1 MNYFYFFLKMR
12 QKIHISVRKYTQII
26 KKTRT
31 PLCISF
37 FYTIFAPNMKE
48 KYNIREVFAPKIV
61 ATMRAYTRAQFGQD
75 TLAGII
81 VGIVA
86 IPLAIAFGI
95 SSGVGPTE
103 GLVTAIIAGLL
114 ISVFGGSKVQ
124 IGGPTGAFIVIIYG
138 IIQQF
143 GLAGLMIATVMAG
156 ILLIIMG
163 LARLGSVIKFV
174 PYPVIVGF
182 TAGIALTIFS
192 TQMNDFFGL
201 GLSNVPANFVDKWIF
216 YAQHFHVNGWALGIG
231 LFSLLICIFMPKIT
245 KRVPGSLAAIIFAT
259 LAVWLLK
266 RYAPES
272 WGAAGVQ
279 TIGDLYALPHGIPAP
294 HLPSLEL
301 AEGQSYFG
309 MIRELFPA
317 AFTIAML
324 GAIESLL
331 SAMVADGVIGDR
343 HNSNTE
349 LIAQGIANVVVPF
362 FGGIPAT
369 GAIARTM
376 TNINNGGRTPIAGVV
391 HAIVLLLVLLFLGQ
405 LVGMI
410 PMSCLAAVLIMVAY
424 SMSGWKTIV
433 GLIKHPNRDLWVLLI
448 TFFLT
453 VIFDLTVAIEVGL
466 VLAMVLFLMRTNEQ
480 THIRTLHDEIDP
492 NEDTESNLN
501 LEHLTIPE
509 GVEVYEIDGPYF
521 FGIANRFDEV
531 MTHVSGEKYP
541 VRIIRMR
548 KVPFVDSTAMHNLSM
563 LIQRSHNEGITIIL
577 SGVNDHVHKQL
588 LIGGIEQQMDPH
600 NICANIHFALR
611 RAGDILEKSERMKK

>member
-1 MNYFYFFLKMR
+1 MHPIYECMQY
-12 QKIHISVRKYTQII
+12 SI
-26 KKTRT
+26 KD
-31 PLCISF
+31 
-37 FYTIFAPNMKE
+37 
-48 KYNIREVFAPKIV
+48 VFSPKLFQ
-61 ATMRAYTRAQFGQD
+61 TLRGYTRSRLGQD
-75 TLAGII
+75 ALAGII

-103 GLVTAIIAGLL
+103 GLVTAIIAGLI

-138 IIQQF
+138 IIQEF
-143 GLAGLMIATVMAG
+143 GLGGLMLATVMAG
-156 ILLIIMG
+156 IILVIMG
-163 LARLGSVIKFV
+163 LTRLGNVIKFV

-182 TAGIALTIFS
+182 TAGIAVTIFS

-201 GLSNVPANFVDKWIF
+201 GLTDVPANFIEKWLYF
-216 YAQHFHVNGWALGIG
+216 GSHFQVEWWSFGVGV
-231 LFSLLICIFMPKIT
+231 FSLLVCIGMPYIT
-245 KRVPGSLAAIIFAT
+245 KKIPGSLAAIILAT
-259 LAVWLLK
+259 AAVWALK

-272 WGAAGVQ
+272 WGVAGIQ
-279 TIGDLYALPHGIPAP
+279 TISDLYTLPHGIPAP
-294 HLPSLEL
+294 HVPGIEV
-301 AEGQSYFG
+301 AEGETIIST
-309 MIRELFPA
+309 IEKLFPA

-331 SAMVADGVIGDR
+331 SAMVADGVIGDK

-349 LIAQGIANVVVPF
+349 LIAQGMANIVVPF

-376 TNINNGGRTPIAGVV
+376 TNINNGGRSPIAGVV
-391 HAIVLLLVLLFLGQ
+391 HAAVLLMVLLFMGS

-453 VIFDLTVAIEVGL
+453 VIFDLTVAIEVGIL
-466 VLAMVLFLMRTNEQ
+466 LAMVLFLMRTNEE
-480 THIRTLHDEIDP
+480 THIRTFHDEIDP
-492 NEDTESNLN
+492 NEDTESGQN
-501 LEHLTIPE
+501 LEHLTIPA

-521 FGIANRFDEV
+521 FGIANRFDDV
-531 MTHVSGEKYP
+531 MSHVSSEKYP
-541 VRIIRMR
+541 IRIIRMR

-563 LIQRSHNEGITIIL
+563 LIQRSHKEGMTIIL

-588 LIGGIEQQMDPH
+588 LQGGIEQQMDPH

-611 RAGDILEKSERMKK
+611 RAEDIIQKIEN

>member
-1 MNYFYFFLKMR
+1 MK
-12 QKIHISVRKYTQII
+12 KIDYS
-26 KKTRT
+26 
-31 PLCISF
+31 L
-37 FYTIFAPNMKE
+37 
-48 KYNIREVFAPKIV
+48 REVFAPKLFQTLKSYN
-61 ATMRAYTRAQFGQD
+61 AKRFSQD
-75 TLAGII
+75 ALAGII

-103 GLVTAIIAGLL
+103 GLVTAIIAGLI
-114 ISVFGGSKVQ
+114 ISLFGGSKVQ
-124 IGGPTGAFIVIIYG
+124 IGGPTGAFIIIIYG
-138 IIQQF
+138 IIQQY
-143 GLAGLMIATVMAG
+143 GLTGLTIATIMAG
-156 ILLIIMG
+156 ILLILMG
-163 LARLGSVIKFV
+163 LAHLGSVIKFV

-201 GLSNVPANFVDKWIF
+201 GLTNVPANFVDKWIF
-216 YAQHFHVNGWALGIG
+216 YAQHFHVNWWACGIG

-245 KRVPGSLAAIIFAT
+245 KRIPGSLAAIIFAT
-259 LAVWLLK
+259 IAVAALK
-266 RYAPES
+266 AWAPTE
-272 WGAAGVQ
+272 WGVASLQ
-279 TIGDLYALPHGIPAP
+279 TIGDLYALPQGIPAP
-294 HLPSLEL
+294 HLPEMNL
-301 AEGQSYFG
+301 AEGESFFTLVQK
-309 MIRELFPA
+309 LFPS

-331 SAMVADGVIGDR
+331 SAMVADGVIGDK

-349 LIAQGIANVVVPF
+349 LIAQGVANVVVPF

-376 TNINNGGRTPIAGVV
+376 TNINNGGRTPVAGII
-391 HAIVLLLVLLFLGQ
+391 HAIVLLVVLLFLGKY
-405 LVGMI
+405 VGMI
-410 PMSCLAAVLIMVAY
+410 PMSCLAAVLIMVSY
-424 SMSGWKTIV
+424 SMSGWKTIK

-453 VIFDLTVAIEVGL
+453 VIFDLTVAIEVGIL
-466 VLAMVLFLMRTNEQ
+466 LALVLFLMRTNEA
-480 THIRTLHDEIDP
+480 THIRTFHHEIDP
-492 NEDTESNLN
+492 NEDTDVQSN

-521 FGIANRFDEV
+521 FGIANRFDDI

-548 KVPFVDSTAMHNLSM
+548 KVPFVDSTAMHNLEM
-563 LIQRSHNEGITIIL
+563 LIKRSKKDGTTIIL
-577 SGVNDHVHKQL
+577 SGVNDHVHKQFMTA
-588 LIGGIEQQMDPH
+588 GIEQQMDPH

-611 RAGDILEKSERMKK
+611 RAEDILRIRGRKN

>member
-1 MNYFYFFLKMR
+1 MQRN
-12 QKIHISVRKYTQII
+12 S
-26 KKTRT
+26 KT
-31 PLCISF
+31 
-37 FYTIFAPNMKE
+37 MHQ
-48 KYNIREVFAPKIV
+48 KYNIKEVFAPKFFQTLRDYNRKMF
-61 ATMRAYTRAQFGQD
+61 AQD

-103 GLVTAIIAGLL
+103 GLVTAIIAGLI

-143 GLAGLMIATVMAG
+143 GLTGLMIATVMAG
-156 ILLIIMG
+156 IILIIMG
-163 LARLGSVIKFV
+163 FARLGSVIKFV

-201 GLSNVPANFVDKWIF
+201 GLTNVPANFIEKWIF
-216 YAQHFHVNGWALGIG
+216 YAQHFNVNWWALGIG
-231 LFSLLICIFMPKIT
+231 VFSLLICIFMPKLT
-245 KRVPGSLAAIIFAT
+245 KRIPGSLAAIVLAT
-259 LAVWLLK
+259 FAVWLLK
-266 RYAPES
+266 SYAPAS
-272 WGAAGVQ
+272 WGLASLQ
-279 TIGDLYALPHGIPAP
+279 TISDLYELPHGIPAP

-301 AEGQSYFG
+301 AEGQSFFEL
-309 MIRELFPA
+309 IRELFPS

-349 LIAQGIANVVVPF
+349 LIAQGVANVVVPF

-391 HAIVLLLVLLFLGQ
+391 HAVVLLLVLLFLGQ

-424 SMSGWKTIV
+424 SMSGWKTIR
-433 GLIKHPNRDLWVLLI
+433 GLVQHPNRDLWVLLI

-480 THIRTLHDEIDP
+480 THIRTLHHEIDP
-492 NEDTESNLN
+492 NEDTDVQSN

-531 MTHVSGEKYP
+531 MTHVSGKDYP
-541 VRIIRMR
+541 IRIIRMR
-548 KVPFVDSTAMHNLSM
+548 KVPFVDSTAMHNLSQ

-611 RAGDILEKSERMKK
+611 RAEDLLARRAENTEN

>member
-1 MNYFYFFLKMR
+1 MQYSLK
-12 QKIHISVRKYTQII
+12 
-26 KKTRT
+26 
-31 PLCISF
+31 
-37 FYTIFAPNMKE
+37 
-48 KYNIREVFAPKIV
+48 EVFSPKLFS
-61 ATMRAYTRAQFGQD
+61 TLRTYNRAQFGQD
-75 TLAGII
+75 ALAGII

-114 ISVFGGSKVQ
+114 ISLFGGSKVQ

-156 ILLIIMG
+156 ILLILMG
-163 LARLGSVIKFV
+163 LAKMGSVIKFV

-182 TAGIALTIFS
+182 TAGIAVTIFS

-201 GLSNVPANFVDKWIF
+201 GLTGVPANFVDKWIYYF
-216 YAQHFHVNGWALGIG
+216 HHFNVNWWALGIG
-231 LFSLLICIFMPKIT
+231 VFSLAICICMPKIT
-245 KRVPGSLAAIIFAT
+245 KRIPGSLAAIILAT
-259 LAVWLLK
+259 FAVWLLK
-266 RYAPES
+266 SYAPAS
-272 WGAAGVQ
+272 WGIASLQ
-279 TIGDLYALPHGIPAP
+279 TIGDLYELPHGIPVP
-294 HLPSLEL
+294 HMPNMQM
-301 AEGQSYFG
+301 AEGESFFTMVQK
-309 MIRELFPA
+309 LFPS

-331 SAMVADGVIGDR
+331 SAMVADGVIGDK

-349 LIAQGIANVVVPF
+349 LIAQGVANVVVPF

-376 TNINNGGRTPIAGVV
+376 TNINNGGRTPVAGII

-405 LVGMI
+405 LVGLI

-424 SMSGWKTIV
+424 SMSGWKTIR
-433 GLIKHPNRDLWVLLI
+433 GLIQHPNRDLYVLLI

-453 VIFDLTVAIEVGL
+453 VIFDLTVAIEVGIL
-466 VLAMVLFLMRTNEQ
+466 LALVLFLMRTNEQ
-480 THIRTLHDEIDP
+480 THIRTLHKEIDP
-492 NEDTESNLN
+492 NEDTDIQLN
-501 LEHLTIPE
+501 LEHLTTPD

-521 FGIANRFDEV
+521 FGIANRFDDV

-541 VRIIRMR
+541 IRIIRMR

-588 LIGGIEQQMDPH
+588 LQGGIEQQMDPH

-611 RAGDILEKSERMKK
+611 RAEDLLERRNHQ

>member
-1 MNYFYFFLKMR
+1 M
-12 QKIHISVRKYTQII
+12 QHKYTFKDVFKPKLFQTLRTYNR
-26 KKTRT
+26 KT
-31 PLCISF
+31 
-37 FYTIFAPNMKE
+37 FA
-48 KYNIREVFAPKIV
+48 
-61 ATMRAYTRAQFGQD
+61 QD
-75 TLAGII
+75 ALAGVI

-103 GLVTAIIAGLL
+103 GLVTAIIAGLI
-114 ISVFGGSKVQ
+114 ISIFGGSKVQ

-143 GLAGLMIATVMAG
+143 GLGGLMIATVMAG
-156 ILLIIMG
+156 LLLILMG
-163 LARLGSVIKFV
+163 VAHLGSVIKFV

-182 TAGIALTIFS
+182 TAGIAVTIFS

-201 GLSNVPANFVDKWIF
+201 GLTNVPANFVDKWIF
-216 YAQHFHVNGWALGIG
+216 YFHHFNINWWALGIG
-231 LFSLLICIFMPKIT
+231 LFSLLICIFMPKFT
-245 KRVPGSLAAIIFAT
+245 KRIPGSLAAIILAT

-266 RYAPES
+266 SYAPVE
-272 WGAAGVQ
+272 WGVASLQ
-279 TIGDLYALPHGIPAP
+279 TIGDLYELPHGIPAP
-294 HLPSLEL
+294 RVPSLGL
-301 AEGQSYFG
+301 AEGESFFTMVQK
-309 MIRELFPA
+309 LFPS

-349 LIAQGIANVVVPF
+349 LIAQGVANVVVPF

-376 TNINNGGRTPIAGVV
+376 TNINNGGRTPVAGIV
-391 HAIVLLLVLLFLGQ
+391 HAVVLLLVLLFLGQ
-405 LVGMI
+405 LVGLI

-433 GLIKHPNRDLWVLLI
+433 GTFKHRNRDLWVLLI

-453 VIFDLTVAIEVGL
+453 VIFDLTVAIEVGIL
-466 VLAMVLFLMRTNEQ
+466 LALVLFLMRTSEQ
-480 THIRTLHDEIDP
+480 TKIRTMHAEIDP
-492 NEDTESNLN
+492 NEDTDVQLN
-501 LEHLTIPE
+501 LEHLKVPE

-521 FGIANRFDEV
+521 FGIANRFDEI
-531 MTHVSGEKYP
+531 MMHVSGKEYP
-541 VRIIRMR
+541 IRIIRMR

-577 SGVNDHVHKQL
+577 SGVKTHVLHQL
-588 LIGGIEQQMDPH
+588 QTGGIEQQMDPK
-600 NICANIHFALR
+600 NICSNIHEALN
-611 RAGDILEKSERMKK
+611 RANEILTLKN

>member
-1 MNYFYFFLKMR
+1 MQF
-12 QKIHISVRKYTQII
+12 SI
-26 KKTRT
+26 K
-31 PLCISF
+31 
-37 FYTIFAPNMKE
+37 
-48 KYNIREVFAPKIV
+48 EVFAPKLFQ
-61 ATMRAYTRAQFGQD
+61 TLRTYNGGQFGQD
-75 TLAGII
+75 ALAGVI

-114 ISVFGGSKVQ
+114 ISLFGGSKVQ

-138 IIQQF
+138 IIQEF
-143 GLAGLMIATVMAG
+143 GLTGLMIATVMAG

-163 LARLGSVIKFV
+163 LAKLGSVIKFV

-201 GLSNVPANFVDKWIF
+201 GLTNVPANFVDKWVF
-216 YAQHFHVNGWALGIG
+216 YAQHFSINWWALGIG
-231 LFSLLICIFMPKIT
+231 MFSLLICIFMPKIT
-245 KRVPGSLAAIIFAT
+245 KRIPGSLAAIIFAT

-266 RYAPES
+266 SYAPAQ
-272 WGAAGVQ
+272 WGIASVQ
-279 TIGDLYALPHGIPAP
+279 TIGDLYALPQGIPAP
-294 HLPSLEL
+294 HLPGMEL
-301 AEGQSYFG
+301 AEGETFLSL
-309 MIRELFPA
+309 IRKLFPA

-331 SAMVADGVIGDR
+331 SAMVADGVIGDK

-362 FGGIPAT
+362 FRGIPAT

-376 TNINNGGRTPIAGVV
+376 TNINNGGRTPVAGII
-391 HAIVLLLVLLFLGQ
+391 HAIVLLLVLLFLGK

-410 PMSCLAAVLIMVAY
+410 PMACLAAVLIMVAY

-433 GLIKHPNRDLWVLLI
+433 GMFKHRNRDLWVLLI

-453 VIFDLTVAIEVGL
+453 VIFDLTVAIEVGIL
-466 VLAMVLFLMRTNEQ
+466 LALVLFLMRTNEQ
-480 THIRTLHDEIDP
+480 IHIRTLHKEIDP
-492 NEDTESNLN
+492 NEDTDVQSN
-501 LEHLTIPE
+501 LEHLTIPD

-521 FGIANRFDEV
+521 FGIANKFDDI

-541 VRIIRMR
+541 IRIIRMR

-563 LIQRSHNEGITIIL
+563 LIQRSHKEGMTIIL

-588 LIGGIEQQMDPH
+588 MIGGIEQQMDPH

-611 RAGDILEKSERMKK
+611 RAEDLLKMKEEESKMNK

>member
-1 MNYFYFFLKMR
+1 MQY
-12 QKIHISVRKYTQII
+12 SI
-26 KKTRT
+26 K
-31 PLCISF
+31 
-37 FYTIFAPNMKE
+37 
-48 KYNIREVFAPKIV
+48 EVFSPKLLS
-61 ATMRAYTRAQFGQD
+61 TLRTYTRAQFAQD
-75 TLAGII
+75 ALAGII

-138 IIQQF
+138 IIQQY
-143 GLAGLMIATVMAG
+143 GLSGLMIATVMAG
-156 ILLIIMG
+156 ILLILMG
-163 LARLGSVIKFV
+163 ISHLGSVIKFV

-182 TAGIALTIFS
+182 TAGIAVTIFS

-201 GLSNVPANFVDKWIF
+201 GLTDVPANFIDKWIY
-216 YAQHFHVNGWALGIG
+216 YAQHFQVNWWAVAIG
-231 LFSLLICIFMPKIT
+231 FFSLIVCIFMPKLT
-245 KRVPGSLAAIIFAT
+245 KRIPGSLAAIILAT
-259 LAVWLLK
+259 AGVWALK
-266 RYAPES
+266 EFAPES
-272 WGAAGVQ
+272 WGIAGLQ
-279 TIGDLYALPHGIPAP
+279 TISDLYELPHGIPAP
-294 HLPSLEL
+294 HVPSLEL
-301 AEGQSYFG
+301 AEGETFFTLIQK
-309 MIRELFPA
+309 LFPS

-331 SAMVADGVIGDR
+331 SAMVADGVIGDK

-349 LIAQGIANVVVPF
+349 LIAQGVANVVVPF

-376 TNINNGGRTPIAGVV
+376 TNINNGGRTPIAGMI
-391 HAIVLLLVLLFLGQ
+391 HAAVLLLVLLFLGQ

-410 PMSCLAAVLIMVAY
+410 PMACLAAVLIMVAY

-433 GLIKHPNRDLWVLLI
+433 GSFKHRNRDFWVLMI

-453 VIFDLTVAIEVGL
+453 VIFDLTVAIEVGIL
-466 VLAMVLFLMRTNEQ
+466 LALVLFLMRTNEA
-480 THIRTLHDEIDP
+480 THIRTFHNEIDP
-492 NEDTESNLN
+492 NEDTEVQYN

-521 FGIANRFDEV
+521 FGIANKFDDI
-531 MTHVSGEKYP
+531 MTHVSSEKYP
-541 VRIIRMR
+541 IRIIRMR

-563 LIQRSHNEGITIIL
+563 LIQRSHKEGITIIL

-611 RAGDILEKSERMKK
+611 RAEDIIQLRG

>member
-1 MNYFYFFLKMR
+1 MQY
-12 QKIHISVRKYTQII
+12 SI
-26 KKTRT
+26 K
-31 PLCISF
+31 
-37 FYTIFAPNMKE
+37 
-48 KYNIREVFAPKIV
+48 EVFSPKLFH
-61 ATMRAYTRAQFGQD
+61 TLRHYNRSQLAQD
-75 TLAGII
+75 ALAGII

-103 GLVTAIIAGLL
+103 GLVTAIIAGLI
-114 ISVFGGSKVQ
+114 ISLFGGSKVQ

-138 IIQQF
+138 IIQQY
-143 GLAGLMIATVMAG
+143 GLAGLTIATVMAG
-156 ILLIIMG
+156 ILLILMG
-163 LARLGSVIKFV
+163 LARMGNVIKFV

-182 TAGIALTIFS
+182 TAGIAVTIFS

-201 GLSNVPANFVDKWIF
+201 GLTDVPANFVDKWIF
-216 YAQHFHVNGWALGIG
+216 YFHHFNINYWALAIG
-231 LFSLLICIFMPKIT
+231 MFSLLICIFMPKIT
-245 KRVPGSLAAIIFAT
+245 KRIPGSLAAIVFAT
-259 LAVWLLK
+259 FAVWLLK
-266 RYAPES
+266 TYAPAS
-272 WGAAGVQ
+272 WGLASLQ
-279 TIGDLYALPHGIPAP
+279 TISDLYALPQGIPAP
-294 HLPSLEL
+294 HMPSMEL
-301 AEGQSYFG
+301 ADGESFFT
-309 MIRELFPA
+309 MIQKLFPS

-331 SAMVADGVIGDR
+331 SAMVADGVIGDK

-349 LIAQGIANVVVPF
+349 LIAQGVANVVVPF

-376 TNINNGGRTPIAGVV
+376 TNINNGGRTPVAGII
-391 HAIVLLLVLLFLGQ
+391 HAVVLLLVLLFLGK

-410 PMSCLAAVLIMVAY
+410 PMACLAAVLIMVSY

-433 GLIKHPNRDLWVLLI
+433 GTFKHRNRDLWVLLI

-466 VLAMVLFLMRTNEQ
+466 LLAMVLFLMRTNEQ
-480 THIRTLHDEIDP
+480 TQIRTLHHEIDP
-492 NEDTESNLN
+492 NEDTDIQLN

-521 FGIANRFDEV
+521 FGIANRFDDV

-541 VRIIRMR
+541 IRIIRMR

-577 SGVNDHVHKQL
+577 SGVKTHVLHQL
-588 LIGGIEQQMDPH
+588 QTGGIEQQMNPN
-600 NICANIHFALR
+600 NICANIHEALK
-611 RAGDILEKSERMKK
+611 RAETLLNKK